1 MGDGPYKVT
10 DLSQTPNATTLERSS
25 ETTGDELR
33 GRKGNSPDRRLRPLI
48 LD

>member
-1 MGDGPYKVT
+1 MGKGAYKLT
-10 DLSQTPNATTLERSS
+10 NPSQTPNAETPECSS